1 MKTLEEL
8 RQLRDKSYKK
18 LYMDGVT
25 NGVRIQVG
33 YGTCGIAAGAK
44 PVYET
49 FVNEVKA
56 LNLKNVEVVKVGC
69 MGECA
74 FEPIVEILESNGFKT
89 IYCLVTDR
97 IATEIV
103 EEHIVKGIRIDK
115 YLLSK
120 IKR

>member
-8 RQLRDKSYKK
+8 KALRKTSYEKM
-18 LYMDGVT
+18 YMIGVADGVR
-25 NGVRIQVG
+25 VQVG

-44 PVYET
+44 PVYDT
-49 FVNEVKA
+49 FVNEVNA
-56 LNLKNVEVVKVGC
+56 LNLEQVEVTKVGC

-74 FEPIVEILESNGFKT
+74 FEPIVEIIESNGSKT

-97 IATEIV
+97 IASEIV
-103 EEHIVKGIRIDK
+103 EEHIVKGNRIDK
-115 YLLSK
+115 YLLSN

>member
-1 MKTLEEL
+1 MKTLVELKALREE
-8 RQLRDKSYKK
+8 SYKK
-18 LYMDGVT
+18 MYLHGVT

-44 PVYET
+44 PVYEA
-49 FVNEVKA
+49 FVSEVNS
-56 LNLKNVEVVKVGC
+56 LQLDNVEVTQVGC

-74 FEPIVEILESNGFKT
+74 FEPIVEVLESNGSKT

-97 IATEIV
+97 IASEIV
-103 EEHIVKGIRIDK
+103 EEHIVKGNRIDK

>member
-1 MKTLEEL
+1 MKTLVEL
-8 RQLRDKSYKK
+8 KALREQSYKK
-18 LYMDGVT
+18 MYLHGVT

-44 PVYET
+44 PVYEA
-49 FVNEVKA
+49 FVSEV
-56 LNLKNVEVVKVGC
+56 NGLKLDNVEVTQVGC

-74 FEPIVEILESNGFKT
+74 FEPIVEVLESNGSKT

-97 IATEIV
+97 IASEIV
-103 EEHIVKGIRIDK
+103 EEHIVKGNRIDK

>member
-8 RQLRDKSYKK
+8 KILREKSHKK
-18 LYMDGVT
+18 MYMDGVT
-25 NGVRIQVG
+25 RGVRVQVG
-33 YGTCGIAAGAK
+33 YGTCGIAAGAT
-44 PVYET
+44 PVYDT
-49 FVNEVKA
+49 FVNEIKA
-56 LNLKNVEVVKVGC
+56 LNLENVEIVKVGC

-74 FEPIVEILESNGFKT
+74 FEPTVEIVESDGSKT
-89 IYCLVTDR
+89 IYCLLTDR
-97 IATEIV
+97 RASEIV